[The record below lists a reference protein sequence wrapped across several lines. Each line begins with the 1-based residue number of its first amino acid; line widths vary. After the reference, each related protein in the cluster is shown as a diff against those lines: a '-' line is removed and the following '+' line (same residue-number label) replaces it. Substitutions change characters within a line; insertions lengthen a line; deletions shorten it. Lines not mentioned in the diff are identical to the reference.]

1 MPYIKITT
9 SKTISK
15 PNESVLTEKLGQI
28 ISIIPGKS
36 ERWLMLCF
44 EDNMRMALGG
54 DDLLGTA
61 MIEVSALGK
70 SAPEVYDELTSA
82 LTEALS
88 DTIDLPPERIYVKY
102 QEHSI
107 WGYNGIN
114 L

>member
-15 PNESVLTEKLGQI
+15 QNESALTEKLGEI

-36 ERWLMLCF
+36 ERWLMLCY

-54 DDLLGTA
+54 DDFLGTA
-61 MIEVSALGK
+61 MIEVSSFGRTER
-70 SAPEVYDELTSA
+70 EVYDRFTAA

-88 DTIDLPPERIYVKY
+88 ETIDLSPERIYIKY

-107 WGYNGIN
+107 WGYSGIN